1 MIDIRDAAGV
11 REAQRKRSKCQN
23 VVGKDAH
30 CTLNCTMRK
39 YLHLWTHCP
48 VLLKIVPYL
57 YRVGKYQ
64 IFEIGDF
71 ASSKF
76 YPKKHV
82 VFCFNLFSWSICINF
97 VAWCCRIPIKLGRKC
112 TVWLSSRAK
121 HGGPVL
127 PADTGSTEDPSTVPG
142 SYDNLGCWN
151 LMTFKIT

>member
-57 YRVGKYQ
+57 YRVGKDQ
-64 IFEIGDF
+64 IFDIGDF

-97 VAWCCRIPIKLGRKC
+97 VA
-112 TVWLSSRAK
+112 
-121 HGGPVL
+121 
-127 PADTGSTEDPSTVPG
+127 
-142 SYDNLGCWN
+142 
-151 LMTFKIT
+151 